1 MSTKNTGRV
10 VLLVQPHD
18 DTRQMYTEF
27 LLHHGFSVFE
37 RTSADDALKLAS
49 LADVIVT
56 GILLDGGVDGVEL
69 VTRVRDD
76 DRTKRT
82 PIIVL
87 TACVT
92 PVDRS
97 RAEQA
102 GCDVFLAKPC
112 LPEELLREVRR
123 MLLRQVRGTPA
134 RTSQRLDEK
143 RKRRR
148 H

>member
-1 MSTKNTGRV
+1 

-18 DTRQMYTEF
+18 DTRQMYAEF

-37 RTSADDALKLAS
+37 RANGDDALKVAP

-56 GILLDGGVDGVEL
+56 GIRLNGGIDGVEL
-69 VTRVRDD
+69 VARVRDD

-87 TACVT
+87 TASVT
-92 PVDRS
+92 ADERS
-97 RAEQA
+97 RAKQA
-102 GCDVFLAKPC
+102 GCDVFLPKPC
-112 LPEELLREVRR
+112 LPVELLREVRR
-123 MLLRQVRGTPA
+123 VLFRQIRGRPA
-134 RTSQRLDEK
+134 RLSARLDDN

-148 H
+148 R

>member
-1 MSTKNTGRV
+1 

-18 DTRQMYTEF
+18 DTRQMYAEF

-37 RTSADDALKLAS
+37 RTSAADALKVAP

-56 GILLDGGVDGVEL
+56 GILLNGGVDGVEL
-69 VTRVRDD
+69 VARLRND

-87 TACVT
+87 TACAT
-92 PVDRS
+92 AEYRS

-102 GCDVFLAKPC
+102 GCDVFLPKPC

-123 MLLRQVRGTPA
+123 VLRRQTQA
-134 RTSQRLDEK
+134 D
-143 RKRRR
+143 
-148 H
+148 

>member
-1 MSTKNTGRV
+1 
-10 VLLVQPHD
+10 
-18 DTRQMYTEF
+18 MYTEF

-49 LADVIVT
+49 VADVIVT
-56 GILLDGGVDGVEL
+56 GILLNGGVDGVEL
-69 VTRVRDD
+69 VTRLRDD

-87 TACVT
+87 TAWVT

-97 RAEQA
+97 RAEQD
-102 GCDVFLAKPC
+102 GCDVFLPKSC
-112 LPEELLREVRR
+112 LPEQLLREVRR

-134 RTSQRLDEK
+134 RMSQRLHEN
-143 RKRRR
+143 RNRPRR
-148 H
+148 